1 MQNEIDRLIA
11 RLDEIEANKKS
22 LEALLRA
29 VDDAGGLTID
39 AGGLTIDL
47 WIGPKREYDEYND
60 PVNAD
65 LSMSF
70 STHLKGVL
78 DNLLLALEDDRLLNT
93 YLLERQIV
101 ECQASIAKGEA
112 RLPKKA

>member
-11 RLDEIEANKKS
+11 RLDEIEANKKRT
-22 LEALLRA
+22 EWLRGE
-29 VDDAGGLTID
+29 VDL

-47 WIGPKREYDEYND
+47 WLGPKREYDEYND
-60 PVNAD
+60 PVGAD

-70 STHLKGVL
+70 STHLKDVL
-78 DNLLLALEDDRLLNT
+78 DKLLLALEDDRLLNT

-101 ECQASIAKGEA
+101 EYQVSIAKAET
-112 RLPKKA
+112 RLLLT